1 MSWSPQNLINSSK
14 LIIYNLGL
22 MYLLNVSLRPICIIC
37 IMSKY
42 SSSLSRISFDLISYS
57 SCSYLYFWKFKL
69 SKTETSDRYASSSVL
84 ASYGKINLD
93 IIFSNI
99 LNSLKSTLFEAFPL
113 LSPNIPDYE
122 EYSLHTLLEG
132 ENPLDILLSLK
143 PPLVFLLFF

>member
-37 IMSKY
+37 IMSRY
-42 SSSLSRISFDLISYS
+42 SSSLSRISFDLISCS

-84 ASYGKINLD
+84 ASYGKINLE

-99 LNSLKSTLFEAFPL
+99 LNSLKSTLFEALPL
-113 LSPNIPDYE
+113 LSPNIPDCE
-122 EYSLHTLLEG
+122 EYSLHTLFEG

>member
-1 MSWSPQNLINSSK
+1 MSWSPQNIINSSK

-37 IMSKY
+37 IMSRY
-42 SSSLSRISFDLISYS
+42 SSSLSKISLDLISYS

-69 SKTETSDRYASSSVL
+69 SKTETSDRYASSSEV
-84 ASYGKINLD
+84 ASYGKINLE
-93 IIFSNI
+93 IIVSNS
-99 LNSLKSTLFEAFPL
+99 LNSLKSNLFEAFPL

-122 EYSLHTLLEG
+122 EYSLHTLFEG

-143 PPLVFLLFF
+143 PPFVFLLFF